1 MRKALAMWAAIAA
14 LTAAASAA
22 VIPIVPA
29 GDVTVTATYKGKG
42 PVDDKHKILVFLFD
56 HPMPTADS
64 RPLAGVQTIAKNGGS
79 ATFKAVGPSPVYVTV
94 VYDEKSNYDG
104 QSGPPPAGTPFGR
117 PMKAGKPVPM
127 TPGPIA
133 KISVTFDDSQRWK

>member
-1 MRKALAMWAAIAA
+1 MRNALAISAAIGA
-14 LTAAASAA
+14 LTVAASAA
-22 VIPIVPA
+22 VIPIVRA

-64 RPLAGVQTIAKNGGS
+64 RPLGTVQTVAKNGGS
-79 ATFKAVGPSPVYVTV
+79 TTFTAVSASSVYVLA

-104 QSGPPPAGTPFGR
+104 TSGPPPAGTPIGR
-117 PMKAGKPVPM
+117 PMKAGKPVPI
-127 TPGPIA
+127 TPGPGG
-133 KISVTFDDSQRWK
+133 KVSVTFDDSQRWK